1 MMNKIWAFMIL
12 AGIIYGVCA
21 GNTEAVSQGVIASSK
36 EAVTL
41 CITMCGVTAM
51 WTGIMKI
58 AESSGLVEKMTK
70 GIRPFVSFLFP
81 RIPKEHRA
89 GKYISINMIANILGL
104 GWAAT
109 PAGLKAMEAL
119 ADLEKE
125 RGNPEYLC
133 GKDRSASNEMCIFLI
148 LNISSLQLVPVNI
161 IAYRS
166 QYGSVN
172 PAFIVGPAIIATLIN
187 SLAAI
192 VYCKYKDRG
201 CKI

>member
-1 MMNKIWAFMIL
+1 
-12 AGIIYGVCA
+12 
-21 GNTEAVSQGVIASSK
+21 
-36 EAVTL
+36 
-41 CITMCGVTAM
+41 
-51 WTGIMKI
+51 MKI

-81 RIPKEHRA
+81 RIPPNHNAAKF
-89 GKYISINMIANILGL
+89 ISVNIIANILGL
-104 GWAAT
+104 GWAST

-119 ADLEKE
+119 ADLEIE
-125 RGNPEYLC
+125 RGNPEYLQ
-133 GKDRSASNEMCIFLI
+133 GKNRSASNEMCIFLI
-148 LNISSLQLVPVNI
+148 LNMSSLQLVPVNI
-161 IAYRS
+161 ISYRS

-172 PAFIVGPAIIATLIN
+172 PSYIVGPAIITTLIN

>member
-1 MMNKIWAFMIL
+1 MIL
-12 AGIIYGVCA
+12 AGIVYGVIS
-21 GNTEAVSQGVIASSK
+21 GNTEAVSQGVISSSK

-51 WTGIMKI
+51 WTGVMKI
-58 AESSGLVEKMTK
+58 AENSGLVEKMTR

-81 RIPKEHRA
+81 RIPKNHDA
-89 GKYISINMIANILGL
+89 GKFISLNIIANILGL

-125 RGNPEYLC
+125 RGNPEYLN
-133 GKDRSASNEMCIFLI
+133 GKSRSASNEMCIFLI

-161 IAYRS
+161 IAYRA

-172 PAFIVGPAIIATLIN
+172 PAFIVGPAIITTFIN
-187 SLAAI
+187 SVAAI
-192 VYCKYKDRG
+192 VYCKYKDRR